1 MIYKL
6 FKSWIEKSKARKK
19 KLGPWLKFWYD
30 RKTQWATSYTSLSVD
45 AVNLA
50 EAGQSKYKKSN
61 RLKRLKLYQGCV
73 YAIGDSLLYSS
84 RLKAMA
90 SQDFVGKGPSK
101 DILDLRS
108 SKKEMA
114 RIKDQFMTPKDL
126 EDLFTYLGIKSKK
139 KHLSKHFTSTPVKER
154 PFLTND
160 LESLDDALANF
171 IQDPKGPYTY
181 KSPKIKDPF
190 NATKPGR
197 PKGSKKKKPNKNDTL
212 SSESSIDASEN
223 ESSGSPSPLQREN
236 FPHQKKRGR
245 STEDSSEES
254 LDHPV
259 GRVQLRKRKR
269 VNFNFGESEN
279 AVNNKLGGEK
289 DNPTSGSK
297 NDAKESD
304 VRDEDKDENVEKSN
318 ILDGYRFACKVC
330 NEKSKSIA
338 GIRAHY
344 IATHAWKV
352 YEYSALMKQPHHSL
366 INVTVSEGTFRCSCG
381 KSSPD
386 RLLQEE
392 DTDFLGRQWLLIH
405 RLVDPP
411 HFQED
416 RSEKGMR
423 TFPKDFIIHLDT
435 DGTRSGLQKKQE
447 SVSSED
453 LSLPDID
460 KYARTGKTDLG
471 DKTEDISEFE
481 SNPSEDDKDFVLDT
495 NIEMEDNFSG
505 EDEDLLPVKVKATSL
520 NNSEEKEFKAKRT
533 RTKDTKA
540 YVALKRR
547 ARNEILNYEIEL
559 KFQTSDSFTFELKNR
574 KNGKIYLI
582 SFGEQNVT
590 CNCESFKEI
599 EQRRWESANNVC
611 KHVPIVTYFCHE
623 NVQDNYKGQRFFST
637 RSSFRSLSEMFKSF
651 DPNRNLLERKKH
663 ANFFLYPT
671 PVLCPDKKYPYFSK
685 KDYALDFLQ
694 SKIKEP
700 FWFAEKYNRE
710 SAQGVKPACKS
721 CSAKIDIG
729 KLCLRIDHTQVFQN
743 RNYKKDEFTLK
754 TSPIRVCVKQPCF
767 TDINSKVERRANFWN
782 YSNICSI
789 ERIDLSN
796 VYDQDKITLKR
807 KFKNDV
813 TFVHDQ

>member
-50 EAGQSKYKKSN
+50 EAGQSKYKKTN

-101 DILDLRS
+101 EILDLRS

-139 KHLSKHFTSTPVKER
+139 KHLPKHFTSTPVKER

-160 LESLDDALANF
+160 LEALDDALDNF

-197 PKGSKKKKPNKNDTL
+197 PKGSKKKKPSKNDTL

-223 ESSGSPSPLQREN
+223 ESSGSTSSVQGEN
-236 FPHQKKRGR
+236 LPHQKKRKR
-245 STEDSSEES
+245 SPEDSSEDS
-254 LDHPV
+254 FDHPV
-259 GRVQLRKRKR
+259 GRMQLRKRKR

-279 AVNNKLGGEK
+279 AESNKLDVEK
-289 DNPTSGSK
+289 DNSTSGSK
-297 NDAKESD
+297 NDDKESD
-304 VRDEDKDENVEKSN
+304 VRDDEKDENDGKSN
-318 ILDGYRFACKVC
+318 TLLGYRFACKIC
-330 NEKSKSIA
+330 NEKSKSTT
-338 GIRAHY
+338 GLRAHY
-344 IATHAWKV
+344 ISTHAWKV

-366 INVTVSEGTFRCSCG
+366 INVTVSEGIFRCSCG
-381 KSSPD
+381 KSSPE

-392 DTDFLGRQWLLIH
+392 DSDFLGRQWLLIH

-411 HFQED
+411 HFKED
-416 RSEKGMR
+416 RSEMVMR
-423 TFPKDFIIHLDT
+423 TFPKDLIIHLDT

-460 KYARTGKTDLG
+460 KYARHMG
-471 DKTEDISEFE
+471 DKTGDISEFE
-481 SNPSEDDKDFVLDT
+481 TSSFEDDEDFNVLGNNLEIESNSSEKDE
-495 NIEMEDNFSG
+495 I
-505 EDEDLLPVKVKATSL
+505 LPPVEVKTTSDK
-520 NNSEEKEFKAKRT
+520 NSKGNEFKAKRT
-533 RTKDTKA
+533 RVKDTKA

-547 ARNEILNYEIEL
+547 ARNEVLNYEIEL

-574 KNGKIYLI
+574 KNDKIYLV
-582 SFGEQNVT
+582 SFGEQTVT

-599 EQRRWESANNVC
+599 ELKRWESANNVC
-611 KHVPIVTYFCHE
+611 KHVPIITFFCHE

-651 DPNRNLLERKKH
+651 DPHRNLQEKKKH

-685 KDYALDFLQ
+685 KDYALDFLK
-694 SKIKEP
+694 SKVEEP

-710 SAQGVKPACKS
+710 SAQGDKPACKS
-721 CSAKIDIG
+721 CSAKIDLG
-729 KLCLRIDHTQVFQN
+729 KLCLRIDHTHVFQN

-754 TSPIRVCVKQPCF
+754 TLPIRVCVKRPCF

-782 YSNICSI
+782 NSNICSI
-789 ERIDLSN
+789 ETIDLSN
-796 VYDQDKITLKR
+796 VYDQDKVTLKR
-807 KFKNDV
+807 KFKDDV
-813 TFVHDQ
+813 TFVQNQ